1 MVSAIMKIII
11 RLMYNFIVFFIMCS
25 LLSSPLHAGNIS
37 VDMISFDNYSGY
49 LLLLLLMFLLC
60 INIVICLIWYSLF
73 QKKMH
78 LYMALLSGVWIIHTL
93 LLCPQCNHFT
103 TETIKTCIVICITIT
118 SPLIY
123 VILQHVYRIFLRG
136 LNKIM
141 CTFYLSLFSIML
153 ILQITGLIYTLRLV
167 SCLSIMIS
175 AILVAGYCIYALHLI
190 KPDKKI
196 FIIIIYILIPFLF
209 ITRDMI
215 YYLFLTRD
223 FTVTVF
229 FMFLPL
235 MLGLHFLAWHSIF
248 EKKVIKKVLYV
259 RDITIYPNGT
269 GRVASQ
275 HCHLMETVIEYI
287 RNNYS
292 CPLTREDLADIVEI
306 SPDYLGRMFQK
317 YTGKKLKEYINEY
330 RITESARL
338 ISETSHSFI
347 HIAYE
352 VGFECVATFNRYFQ
366 KVYGM
371 APRLYRHKMS
381 SMVSSA
387 MTAVEQGS
395 CHPGV

>member
-1 MVSAIMKIII
+1 MKIII

-37 VDMISFDNYSGY
+37 ADMISFDNYSGY
-49 LLLLLLMFLLC
+49 LLLLLIMFLLC

-73 QKKMH
+73 KKKPH
-78 LYMALLSGVWIIHTL
+78 LYMALLNGVWIIHIL
-93 LLCPQCNHFT
+93 LLCPQCNPFT
-103 TETIKTCIVICITIT
+103 TETMKTCIVICITIT
-118 SPLIY
+118 PPLIY
-123 VILQHVYRIFLRG
+123 VIIQHVYRVFLRG
-136 LNKIM
+136 LNKLM
-141 CTFYLSLFSIML
+141 YTFYLSLFSILL
-153 ILQITGLIYTLRLV
+153 ILKISGLLHTLLLAI
-167 SCLSIMIS
+167 CLSIIIS
-175 AILVAGYCIYALHLI
+175 TILLTSCCIYALHFI

-215 YYLFLTRD
+215 YYLFLARD
-223 FTVTVF
+223 FTVAVF

-248 EKKVIKKVLYV
+248 EKKVTKKVLYV

-287 RNNYS
+287 RDNYT

-317 YTGKKLKEYINEY
+317 YTGKKIKEYINEY

-366 KVYGM
+366 KVYEMTPGV
-371 APRLYRHKMS
+371 YRHKML

-395 CHPGV
+395 CHPDV

>member
-1 MVSAIMKIII
+1 
-11 RLMYNFIVFFIMCS
+11 
-25 LLSSPLHAGNIS
+25 
-37 VDMISFDNYSGY
+37 
-49 LLLLLLMFLLC
+49 
-60 INIVICLIWYSLF
+60 
-73 QKKMH
+73 
-78 LYMALLSGVWIIHTL
+78 
-93 LLCPQCNHFT
+93 
-103 TETIKTCIVICITIT
+103 
-118 SPLIY
+118 
-123 VILQHVYRIFLRG
+123 
-136 LNKIM
+136 
-141 CTFYLSLFSIML
+141 
-153 ILQITGLIYTLRLV
+153 
-167 SCLSIMIS
+167 MIS